1 MGRLRERRHRG
12 RHRQVRDERR
22 SEQDL
27 CEVKTGSRIW
37 DEEQQG
43 RVHRLF
49 EAGRRGRRG
58 QIKGRGRHLAVLG
71 YDLKQAGSQIADS
84 LFKVV
89 SQRESGY

>member
-27 CEVKTGSRIW
+27 CEVKTGSGIR

-43 RVHRLF
+43 WAHRLF

-58 QIKGRGRHLAVLG
+58 QINGRGQHLAIFAILG
-71 YDLKQAGSQIADS
+71 WD
-84 LFKVV
+84 
-89 SQRESGY
+89 ESS